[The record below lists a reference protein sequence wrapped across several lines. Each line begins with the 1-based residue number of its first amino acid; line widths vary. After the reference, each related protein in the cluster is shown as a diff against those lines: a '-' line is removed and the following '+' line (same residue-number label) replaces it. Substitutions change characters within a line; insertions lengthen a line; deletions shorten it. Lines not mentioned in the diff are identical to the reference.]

1 MARPFLTRKRAAWA
15 KSRKHD
21 GVMRGGRLALP
32 VGVADRYRVK
42 LQALVDEMTK
52 ATRRELMALFKH
64 DDVQAYFAHPMVA
77 AMDISPASQA
87 RILTNALKDRF
98 EQLFTQKAKPLAEQ
112 MVGGANDASK
122 NGLYN
127 SLKELSGGL
136 SLKTDIVSGTMRE
149 FMTGTIAQN
158 VSLIKSIPT
167 EYMREVQGEV
177 LRSITDGKG
186 LADLVPFLEQR
197 EGITAR
203 RARTIAFD
211 QTHKAYNGLNK
222 GRMQAIGIKSF
233 EWVHSGGGQH
243 PREMHIEL
251 SGKVFSFN
259 KLPVIEED
267 GTRGIPGQAIN
278 CKCTMVPVV
287 KFDEGEPT

>member
-1 MARPFLTRKRAAWA
+1 MPRRFLTRKRAAWA
-15 KSRKHD
+15 KVRKHD
-21 GVMRGGRLALP
+21 GTIKGSRLQLP
-32 VGVADRYRVK
+32 AGVADRYRVK
-42 LQALVDEMTK
+42 LQRLVDEMT
-52 ATRRELMALFKH
+52 ATTRRELTALFKH
-64 DDVQAYFAHPMVA
+64 EDVEAYFAHPMVA

-98 EQLFTQKAKPLAEQ
+98 NQLFGHAAKPLAEQ
-112 MVGGANDASK
+112 MVGGADDASK
-122 NGLYN
+122 SALHS

-136 SLKTDIVSGTMRE
+136 SLKTDIVSGPMRE

-158 VSLIKSIPT
+158 VSLIKSIST
-167 EYMREVQGEV
+167 EYMRDVQGEV
-177 LRSITDGKG
+177 LRSVTDGKG
-186 LADLVPFLEQR
+186 LADLVPFLEDR
-197 EGITAR
+197 EGITSR

-222 GRMQAIGIKSF
+222 GRMQAVGIKAF

-243 PREMHIEL
+243 PREMHIAL
-251 SGKVFSFN
+251 SGKTFLFT
-259 KLPVIEED
+259 KLPIIEED

-287 KFDEGEPT
+287 KFDEGEPV